1 MLSATA
7 VRFRAFL
14 VDLARIW
21 PIASK
26 NIAFWPQT
34 ASGLWRGGW
43 RYAGSRSKEVSEG
56 VVSCCFKAGCLQSS
70 IRPSLYALQ
79 DIEKSVGRRIRQTR
93 KRKGITQDQLAEMA
107 GLDRVHLYRLE
118 TGRQSMT
125 LRTLKLVADALD
137 VPVRELVKNI

>member
-1 MLSATA
+1 
-7 VRFRAFL
+7 
-14 VDLARIW
+14 
-21 PIASK
+21 
-26 NIAFWPQT
+26 
-34 ASGLWRGGW
+34 
-43 RYAGSRSKEVSEG
+43 
-56 VVSCCFKAGCLQSS
+56 
-70 IRPSLYALQ
+70 LQ